1 MGGRLPS
8 GRVRGGPR
16 GHSARHQGPASL
28 PGTGPG
34 TWSMTSRAW
43 PGNQLPWGPALL
55 PDTNQSL
62 LAEADWPALVSG
74 AQQTP
79 APRAACKAGEPAP
92 THLPLAG
99 EDRPGHSR
107 CLAPTVS
114 HSHTHTHTV
123 TPVVTSHPGPRT
135 GEHTGTQS
143 AHGPQGGVITVG
155 WAPGAHRPG
164 KAVYGPGAPSSRVP
178 SGCWGPCVTQ
188 EPAQAGRAEVPIHRG
203 ERSWVQRGQ
212 VSCSRSHGGKA
223 A

>member
-1 MGGRLPS
+1 MRGPCPQRALSERAAAGGKPGLAKGEDEVGGRLPS

-99 EDRPGHSR
+99 HSR

-114 HSHTHTHTV
+114 HSHTHTQ
-123 TPVVTSHPGPRT
+123 SHPWSQV
-135 GEHTGTQS
+135 TQDHARAS
-143 AHGPQGGVITVG
+143 TR
-155 WAPGAHRPG
+155 APSQPTAHR
-164 KAVYGPGAPSSRVP
+164 
-178 SGCWGPCVTQ
+178 
-188 EPAQAGRAEVPIHRG
+188 EE
-203 ERSWVQRGQ
+203 
-212 VSCSRSHGGKA
+212 
-223 A
+223 